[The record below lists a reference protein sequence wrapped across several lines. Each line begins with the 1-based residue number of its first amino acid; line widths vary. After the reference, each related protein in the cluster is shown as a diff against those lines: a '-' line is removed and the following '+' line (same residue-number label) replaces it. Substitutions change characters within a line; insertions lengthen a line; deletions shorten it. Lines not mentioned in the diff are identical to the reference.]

1 MNIKKCV
8 KPKNIE
14 SAMSKLYK
22 GETYFWKIQDSWSK
36 VAMEDHFFKN
46 HNLV

>member
-8 KPKNIE
+8 KPKNIA

-22 GETYFWKIQDSWSK
+22 GETYFEQIQDPGSK
-36 VAMEDHFFKN
+36 MSMEENFVFK
-46 HNLV
+46 L

>member
-8 KPKNIE
+8 KPKNIA

-22 GETYFWKIQDSWSK
+22 GETYFLKIQDSGSK
-36 VAMEDHFFKN
+36 MAMEGHFFLKS
-46 HNLV
+46 